1 MIADQNW
8 IGLSAGMEA
17 ERYRWKSDQN
27 EAKARR
33 RENILSE
40 SLVGKKKPLRPR
52 GQEGC
57 VWLEKVTELIVAA
70 ASGPAAQSWSAE
82 KQAVFP
88 EPTELRAAWP
98 EWR

>member
-1 MIADQNW
+1 M
-8 IGLSAGMEA
+8 
-17 ERYRWKSDQN
+17 
-27 EAKARR
+27 
-33 RENILSE
+33 
-40 SLVGKKKPLRPR
+40 VGNKKPLLPR